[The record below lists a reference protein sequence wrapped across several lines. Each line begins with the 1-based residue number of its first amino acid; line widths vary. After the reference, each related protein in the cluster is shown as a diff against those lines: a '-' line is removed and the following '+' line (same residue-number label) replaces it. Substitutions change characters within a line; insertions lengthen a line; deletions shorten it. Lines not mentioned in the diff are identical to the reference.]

1 MPVEKVDKPEPPP
14 TYYVESAV
22 ETKDDRGRRQN
33 QQGQSDEYSGSHA
46 APGWQKIYA
55 SASNRRYFKLRR
67 EDIAKAWFR
76 GTAMQRGISLAEL
89 DIQIKDGKILKGA
102 HVILPTR
109 EDFWTLKSFQPG
121 QEVPLNIFVKE
132 PFVEIS
138 LPGPKTAPA
147 PQTSQSSAKTA
158 VQIDNRKLYIYAAI
172 GFAVLLAIIYIIFR
186 L

>member
-14 TYYVESAV
+14 AYYVESAAA
-22 ETKDDRGRRQN
+22 TKDDRGRKQN
-33 QQGQSDEYSGSHA
+33 QGDQSDEYSGSHA

-55 SASNRRYFKLRR
+55 SSSNRRYFKLKR
-67 EDIAKAWFR
+67 EDIVRAWFR

-89 DIQIKDGKILKGA
+89 DMQTKDGKILKGA

-138 LPGPKTAPA
+138 LPGSKAAPA
-147 PQTSQSSAKTA
+147 PQTAQTA
-158 VQIDNRKLYIYAAI
+158 PKQAAQTDNRKLFLYAAA
-172 GFAVLLAIIYIIFR
+172 GFAVLLAILFIISR